1 MEVQKEPSNPGGEP
15 ANFLPSFFLQETS
28 THRNRSRKFRT
39 PEIVDRLHSTTSLD
53 DSTTTA
59 QFPLLNG
66 IERSQKYFSIPSP
79 GDGRFTI
86 LLHNVSEDG
95 DWPSRLSTPSEA
107 WSLSQTLYHLDTGM
121 QGLARFESSSLHL
134 RGVELI
140 YCDLKITRPCWT
152 RLATLLMNFFCLSL
166 LLRPHRHPKHLPL

>member
-1 MEVQKEPSNPGGEP
+1 MQKEPSNSGGEP
-15 ANFLPSFFLQETS
+15 AKLLPSFFLQES
-28 THRNRSRKFRT
+28 SPNPNHSRKSRT
-39 PEIVDRLHSTTSLD
+39 REIVDRLRSTTSLD

-59 QFPLLNG
+59 QFSLSNG

-95 DWPSRLSTPSEA
+95 DWPSRLSTPSEDDA
-107 WSLSQTLYHLDTGM
+107 WSLSQTLFHLDTVK

-140 YCDLKITRPCWT
+140 YCHLKITRPC
-152 RLATLLMNFFCLSL
+152 
-166 LLRPHRHPKHLPL
+166 